1 MKAETKRHIKI
12 CGWILFIFYLC
23 MLFYLLFFAEEY
35 GRQTEQ
41 QGYRYNFVFL
51 KEIKRFWIYREQ
63 LGIRAVMV
71 NLVGNVLAFVPFG
84 FILPIIGKRLRS
96 MWKVTAL
103 GFLMSLSVEFLQLM
117 LKVGCCDVDDVLL
130 NTLGALLGYILFVVC
145 NAFRRWKYG
154 KTF

>member
-1 MKAETKRHIKI
+1 
-12 CGWILFIFYLC
+12 

-35 GRQTEQ
+35 GRKAAQ
-41 QGYRYNFVFL
+41 QEYRYNFVLL

-63 LGIRAVMV
+63 LGIRAVGV

-96 MWKVTAL
+96 MWKVTVL
-103 GFLMSLSVEFLQLM
+103 GFLLSLSVELLQLIF
-117 LKVGCCDVDDVLL
+117 KVGCCDVDDLLL
-130 NTLGALLGYILFVVC
+130 NTLGALLGYILFAIC

>member
-1 MKAETKRHIKI
+1 
-12 CGWILFIFYLC
+12 

-35 GRQTEQ
+35 GRKAAQ
-41 QGYRYNFVFL
+41 QEYRYNFVLL

-63 LGIRAVMV
+63 LGIRAVGV
-71 NLVGNVLAFVPFG
+71 NLAGNVLAFVPFG

-96 MWKVTAL
+96 MWKVTVL
-103 GFLMSLSVEFLQLM
+103 GFLLSLSVELLQLIF
-117 LKVGCCDVDDVLL
+117 KVGCCDVDDLLL
-130 NTLGALLGYILFVVC
+130 NTLGALLGYILFAIC